1 MKKCQNCRFENT
13 DLMNFCMECG
23 TGLVNNDLAEPKTV
37 VFTDQKTAEYPAS
50 TPPTNPTT
58 VIETQTQVRSRYNPP
73 PPPNTV
79 VQNQY
84 FPPPNTPPPNK
95 GNSKMVMIA
104 GGLLALAVLLGVGV
118 VGIVAAF
125 AYFSQ
130 REVVDN
136 STPTPISTR
145 TNERTTPTQVPL
157 KETPTPADGS
167 TPVGEFDDLWVDY
180 NVREG
185 GKLGMKV
192 HINFTA
198 KNMKDLDSYLAI
210 YLQKNDGTAIYG
222 KTPGFVAKT
231 KQVAAFKLLRP
242 AFDPAEYKDTQIFIP
257 YTAFG
262 LGRGTHNLQLNVNL
276 IYKTDGLINQ
286 LTVYD
291 FEFEQK

>member
-23 TGLVNNDLAEPKTV
+23 TGLANTDLSEPKTV
-37 VFTDQKTAEYPAS
+37 VFTDQKTAEYPNP
-50 TPPTNPTT
+50 TPTNST
-58 VIETQTQVRSRYNPP
+58 EKQTEVRSRYNPP

-84 FPPPNTPPPNK
+84 FPTPNTPPPTK
-95 GNSKMVMIA
+95 GNSKMFWIV
-104 GGLLALAVLLGVGV
+104 GGLLALVILGGIGI
-118 VGIVAAF
+118 VGIGAI

-136 STPTPISTR
+136 PPPTPFPTR

-157 KETPTPADGS
+157 KNSPTPDNPDSA
-167 TPVGEFDDLWVDY
+167 PVGEFDDLRVDY

-185 GKLGMKV
+185 GKLGMRIYV
-192 HINFTA
+192 SFTA

-242 AFDPAEYKDTQIFIP
+242 AFDPAVYKDTEIFIP

-262 LGRGTHNLQLNVNL
+262 LGRGNHNLQLNVNL

>member
-95 GNSKMVMIA
+95 GSSKMFMIV
-104 GGLLALAVLLGVGV
+104 GGLLALAVLAGIGV
-118 VGIVAAF
+118 VGIGVIV

-130 REVVDN
+130 R
-136 STPTPISTR
+136 
-145 TNERTTPTQVPL
+145 
-157 KETPTPADGS
+157 
-167 TPVGEFDDLWVDY
+167 
-180 NVREG
+180 
-185 GKLGMKV
+185 
-192 HINFTA
+192 
-198 KNMKDLDSYLAI
+198 
-210 YLQKNDGTAIYG
+210 
-222 KTPGFVAKT
+222 
-231 KQVAAFKLLRP
+231 
-242 AFDPAEYKDTQIFIP
+242 
-257 YTAFG
+257 
-262 LGRGTHNLQLNVNL
+262 
-276 IYKTDGLINQ
+276 
-286 LTVYD
+286 
-291 FEFEQK
+291 